1 MKTLKPFREY
11 IYIYIERLKTI
22 FGAKEEVESKGI

>member
-1 MKTLKPFREY
+1 MKTLKPLRE
-11 IYIYIERLKTI
+11 YIYIERLKAI